1 MKDKLIVDYLNQE
14 EFSDILDKSYAEV
27 MFELKDKR
35 NAEEILK
42 MWVDYMDCNLSEQEQ
57 RLVDITRDYLNNK

>member
-42 MWVDYMDCNLSEQEQ
+42 MWVDYMDSDLSKAEQQ
-57 RLVDITRDYLNNK
+57 LVDITNKYLNNL

>member
-1 MKDKLIVDYLNQE
+1 MKFDFLNDK
-14 EFSDILDKSYAEV
+14 EFSEILDKSYAEV

-35 NAEEILK
+35 KAEDILK
-42 MWVDYMDCNLSEQEQ
+42 MWVDYMDCNLSESEQ

>member
-1 MKDKLIVDYLNQE
+1 MKFDFLNDK
-14 EFSDILDKSYAEV
+14 EFSEILDKSYAEV

-35 NAEEILK
+35 KAEDILQ
-42 MWVDYMDCNLSEQEQ
+42 MWLDYMDCNLSESEQ

>member
-42 MWVDYMDCNLSEQEQ
+42 MWVDYMDCNLSEAEQ
-57 RLVDITRDYLNNK
+57 RLVDITNKYLNNL